1 MEKELTIKDKVTSPI
16 IIQHDDLKF
25 DGKTITIPGYYV
37 DIILDYI
44 KDYEVDG
51 VPQVD
56 IDDYISFRDFLYDI
70 QEHKN
75 RGN

>member
-1 MEKELTIKDKVTSPI
+1 
-16 IIQHDDLKF
+16 
-25 DGKTITIPGYYV
+25 
-37 DIILDYI
+37 
-44 KDYEVDG
+44 

-75 RGN
+75 QGN